1 MHRNHPHQPI
11 NPDLSTDVP
20 WCFEPA
26 HPGPFSRALLSAPNS
41 AHTRKLLLPSRRAV
55 GLLNASER
63 RCRLSSWQPHPLS
76 RMHLPV
82 RHAADDAPRDAPEP
96 DSQ

>member
-11 NPDLSTDVP
+11 NPSLATDVP

-26 HPGPFSRALLSAPNS
+26 HPRSIHS

-63 RCRLSSWQPHPLS
+63 RCRLSSWQPHSLS

-96 DSQ
+96 DSH